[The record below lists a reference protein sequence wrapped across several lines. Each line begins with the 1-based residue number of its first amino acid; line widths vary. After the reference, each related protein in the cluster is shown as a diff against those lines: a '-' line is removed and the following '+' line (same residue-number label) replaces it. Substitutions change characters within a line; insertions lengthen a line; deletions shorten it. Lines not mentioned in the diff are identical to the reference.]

1 MEEEGEEDAEGDRRP
16 HEVEDEGQ
24 GQGLKDKEDQV
35 HLALLAEDATK
46 ASVE

>member
-24 GQGLKDKEDQV
+24 EQGCGGPGTPGV
-35 HLALLAEDATK
+35 AC
-46 ASVE
+46 